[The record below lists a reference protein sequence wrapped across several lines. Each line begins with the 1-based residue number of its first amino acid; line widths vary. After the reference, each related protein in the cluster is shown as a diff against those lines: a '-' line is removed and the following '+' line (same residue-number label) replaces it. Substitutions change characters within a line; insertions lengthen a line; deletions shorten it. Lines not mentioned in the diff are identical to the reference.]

1 MAQLLLASLRG
12 RGIWFLLFLWR
23 QQKRG
28 RRVGSRGRQR
38 EREGGKQRRRE
49 EMRQRGSLTRKTESQ
64 AEIKKRKKEDG
75 QTQEQGRGRVF
86 SFISSTLFSISTK
99 VATFPKLSRF
109 FRNFFQVTLF
119 YFI

>member
-38 EREGGKQRRRE
+38 EREGGKQRRGE

-64 AEIKKRKKEDG
+64 AEIKKKKKEAG
-75 QTQEQGRGRVF
+75 QTQEQRERKG
-86 SFISSTLFSISTK
+86 
-99 VATFPKLSRF
+99 F
-109 FRNFFQVTLF
+109 FFHFQNL
-119 YFI
+119 ILHKHQGSHLP